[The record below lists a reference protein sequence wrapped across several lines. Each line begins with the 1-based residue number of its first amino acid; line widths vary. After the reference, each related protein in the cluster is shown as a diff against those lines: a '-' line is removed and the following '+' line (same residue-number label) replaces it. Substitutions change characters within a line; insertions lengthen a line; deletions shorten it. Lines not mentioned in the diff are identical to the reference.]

1 MKKIYE
7 NIYNLIPCKNIST
20 DDSIYLL
27 NDAEIKNIKR
37 KEIIAIFLSSLIGVL
52 MVLILYLP
60 QYFWPF
66 LFPDNN
72 FILPFFKKPFT
83 FSVIGFIYGM
93 VLVFA
98 EIILLSILNIYCA
111 HEIAFATGFINS
123 DNKNELDKK
132 NIVLT
137 IASEKI
143 NKDIIKLGIDP
154 YAGLNKKTIILFNLF
169 FTLKAALSSMVL
181 KLVVQRVLGRYA
193 LRKVIDMLGIPV
205 FAFWNAWG
213 TRKVLRQTRVIIMG
227 QNYLIHFKVELNK
240 FRELTEI
247 EKSIVYDTLQFIS
260 ESKRDYHQNHF
271 MLSKLIIEHF
281 QIKIEK
287 THNMNGKYFLNI
299 NDSAE
304 DFKLLNE
311 KIILL
316 GFVLDG
322 EISVREKKRLKL
334 LIDAKVTNKSMQDVL
349 LLRHVFLNGKGYY

>member
-1 MKKIYE
+1 MH
-7 NIYNLIPCKNIST
+7 T
-20 DDSIYLL
+20 HTHTHTLL
-27 NDAEIKNIKR
+27 CW
-37 KEIIAIFLSSLIGVL
+37 AI
-52 MVLILYLP
+52 
-60 QYFWPF
+60 
-66 LFPDNN
+66 
-72 FILPFFKKPFT
+72 
-83 FSVIGFIYGM
+83 
-93 VLVFA
+93 
-98 EIILLSILNIYCA
+98 
-111 HEIAFATGFINS
+111 
-123 DNKNELDKK
+123 
-132 NIVLT
+132 
-137 IASEKI
+137 
-143 NKDIIKLGIDP
+143 
-154 YAGLNKKTIILFNLF
+154 
-169 FTLKAALSSMVL
+169 
-181 KLVVQRVLGRYA
+181 
-193 LRKVIDMLGIPV
+193 
-205 FAFWNAWG
+205 
-213 TRKVLRQTRVIIMG
+213 
-227 QNYLIHFKVELNK
+227 NK